1 MRLTLFSISLA
12 RIEYFFLF
20 GSVVSFVIHV
30 TTFVWA
36 CPIVEVVIGVG
47 GSVYQVVAKMF
58 YVVQIHD
65 YPCCM
70 ESAIVLLK
78 YLRLSEILCIHG
90 IPVTVIAAVIVRLRR
105 WNTPIYRSWA
115 GVVMCG
121 LPLLERS
128 WADPV
133 WFNLCQRRANVLLWT
148 MNCRTNSDWY
158 CPA

>member
-1 MRLTLFSISLA
+1 M
-12 RIEYFFLF
+12 
-20 GSVVSFVIHV
+20 
-30 TTFVWA
+30 
-36 CPIVEVVIGVG
+36 VIGVG

-90 IPVTVIAAVIVRLRR
+90 IPVAVIAAVTVRLCR

-115 GVVMCG
+115 GVVMSD
-121 LPLLERS
+121 LPLLERYIELIAGQFDLIS
-128 WADPV
+128 GKGV
-133 WFNLCQRRANVLLWT
+133 RLCSGER
-148 MNCRTNSDWY
+148 
-158 CPA
+158 